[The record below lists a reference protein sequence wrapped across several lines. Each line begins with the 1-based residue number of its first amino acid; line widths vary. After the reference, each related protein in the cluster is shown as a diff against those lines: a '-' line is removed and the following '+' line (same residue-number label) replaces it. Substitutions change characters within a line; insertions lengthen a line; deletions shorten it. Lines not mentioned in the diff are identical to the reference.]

1 MLSAAAAGAATL
13 VAVVVL
19 WEMGAPIHHVAAW
32 PPLAGALVF
41 WLLMRQAIRRHRV
54 SGRTFAPAWRR
65 TLDRVPYYVA
75 LDGVER
81 RRFEREVAVFLD
93 HAEITGVR
101 TTVNDAV
108 RLLVASSAV
117 MLTFGRPGWTLH
129 GLPEILIYPQP
140 FDERFRRARR
150 HVAYAGMVVPRNA
163 IALSK
168 AALIWSFREDEPYHV
183 GLHEFAHFLDME
195 DGRFD
200 GVPSG
205 LPDAAQRRWQAL
217 IATELARVRDG
228 DSALDEYA
236 GTNEAE
242 TFAVA
247 VEHFFKAPDRLRR
260 RHPDLYEALRD
271 YLGQD
276 PAARE

>member
-1 MLSAAAAGAATL
+1 
-13 VAVVVL
+13 
-19 WEMGAPIHHVAAW
+19 
-32 PPLAGALVF
+32 
-41 WLLMRQAIRRHRV
+41 
-54 SGRTFAPAWRR
+54 
-65 TLDRVPYYVA
+65 
-75 LDGVER
+75 
-81 RRFEREVAVFLD
+81 
-93 HAEITGVR
+93 
-101 TTVNDAV
+101 
-108 RLLVASSAV
+108 
-117 MLTFGRPGWTLH
+117 TLH

-140 FDERFRRARR
+140 FDEHFRRARR

-183 GLHEFAHFLDME
+183 GLHEFAHFLDVE

-205 LPDAAQRRWQAL
+205 LPDASQRRWQAL

-242 TFAVA
+242 TFAV
-247 VEHFFKAPDRLRR
+247 
-260 RHPDLYEALRD
+260 
-271 YLGQD
+271 
-276 PAARE
+276 

>member
-1 MLSAAAAGAATL
+1 MI
-13 VAVVVL
+13 VAVL
-19 WEMGAPIHHVAAW
+19 WETGAPPVHVVVW
-32 PPLAGALVF
+32 PPLAGGLVF
-41 WLLMRQAIRRHRV
+41 WLLMRQAFRRHRV
-54 SGRTFAPAWRR
+54 SGRTFAPRWRR
-65 TLDRVPYYVA
+65 TLERVPYYVA

-93 HAEITGVR
+93 RAEITGVR

-117 MLTFGRPGWTLH
+117 MLTFGRPGWTLD

-140 FDERFRRARR
+140 FDERFRRARQ

-200 GVPSG
+200 GVPRG
-205 LPDAAQRRWQAL
+205 LTEAAQRRWQAL
-217 IATELARVRDG
+217 IGEELARVRDG

-236 GTNEAE
+236 GTSEAE

-247 VEHFFKAPDRLRR
+247 VEHFFKAPVRLQR
-260 RHPDLYEALRD
+260 RHPELYDALRE

-276 PAARE
+276 PAERA

>member
-1 MLSAAAAGAATL
+1 MA
-13 VAVVVL
+13 VL
-19 WEMGAPIHHVAAW
+19 WETGTPMVHVIAW
-32 PPLAGALVF
+32 PPLAAALVF
-41 WLLMRQAIRRHRV
+41 WGLMRQAFRRQRV
-54 SGRTFAPAWRR
+54 SGRTFSPRWRR
-65 TLDRVPYYVA
+65 TLEHVGYYVA

-81 RRFEREVAVFLD
+81 RRFERDVAIFLD
-93 HAEITGVR
+93 QVEVTGVG
-101 TTVNDAV
+101 TTVNDGV

-117 MLTFGRPGWTLH
+117 MLTFGRPGWVLTDV
-129 GLPEILIYPQP
+129 PEILVYPTP
-140 FDERFRRARR
+140 FDERFRRASR
-150 HVAYAGMVVPRNA
+150 HVDAYAGMMVPRNA
-163 IALSK
+163 VALSK
-168 AALIWSFREDEPYHV
+168 SALIWSFRHDEPYHV

-200 GVPSG
+200 GVPRG
-205 LPDAAQRRWQAL
+205 LGGGAHRRWQML
-217 IATELARVRDG
+217 IDDELARVRRG

-271 YLGQD
+271 YLNQD
-276 PAARE
+276 PARRP